1 VQHFPIMMLSGQKG
15 KLHELTINQLSKLLR
30 NRTGNKAE
38 LIAHLLQ
45 ADPNIEKSLPIGAGK
60 VDARSLESAA
70 AERSVKSWDTQIL
83 LQMMEMMRA
92 EMRAM
97 QREQEAQRA
106 KEQERNLQYG
116 PEVEFTLPTKDVTT
130 LFIHLT
136 IGIKT
141 IADLSLEFSDGPE
154 GNFRNWR

>member
-1 VQHFPIMMLSGQKG
+1 MMLSGQKG